1 MKKQYLLILSLF
13 ISASITAQS
22 FSMDYAK
29 NSNSSVF
36 IDTEPVTGSN
46 SIILSPSLNVIWESD
61 FSDPGQWILD
71 NSSQVP
77 PIYGWS
83 IDPNSD
89 GWFAANGIN
98 STSGGNYAELSN
110 GDPTVGTQAL
120 NVTYTMT
127 TSQPINI
134 FDSIGS
140 GNATLTFEEYGARF
154 NDLQEVQISLD
165 GTNFITVGDNLTY
178 SVLTASGG
186 SAYANPT
193 IREINIAPYIGAN
206 PTTV

>member
-1 MKKQYLLILSLF
+1 MKKQYILILSLF

-22 FSMDYAK
+22 ISQNISSMDYAK
-29 NSNSSVF
+29 SLNNSVF
-36 IDTEPVTGSN
+36 MDAEVMVESS
-46 SIILSPSLNVIWESD
+46 SISLTPSLNVIWESD
-61 FSDPGQWILD
+61 FSDPSQWILD
-71 NSSQVP
+71 NSGQNP

-110 GDPTVGTQAL
+110 GDPTIGTQAL

-127 TSQPINI
+127 TAQPINV

-140 GNATLTFEEYGARF
+140 RLEEIFLY
-154 NDLQEVQISLD
+154 
-165 GTNFITVGDNLTY
+165 
-178 SVLTASGG
+178 
-186 SAYANPT
+186 
-193 IREINIAPYIGAN
+193 
-206 PTTV
+206 